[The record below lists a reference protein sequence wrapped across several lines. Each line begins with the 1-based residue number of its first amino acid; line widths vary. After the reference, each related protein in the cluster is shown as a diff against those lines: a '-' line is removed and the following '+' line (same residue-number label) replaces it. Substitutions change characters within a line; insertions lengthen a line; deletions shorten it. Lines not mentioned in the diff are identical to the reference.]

1 MKFCMPAMS
10 QGFPI
15 NANVSCA
22 FASNMSMIWLNTS
35 AGAYREAFLSKMS
48 YINRCSLALRHA
60 RHRLPDATPIDI

>member
-48 YINRCSLALRHA
+48 LRF
-60 RHRLPDATPIDI
+60 LLTYNLLYK